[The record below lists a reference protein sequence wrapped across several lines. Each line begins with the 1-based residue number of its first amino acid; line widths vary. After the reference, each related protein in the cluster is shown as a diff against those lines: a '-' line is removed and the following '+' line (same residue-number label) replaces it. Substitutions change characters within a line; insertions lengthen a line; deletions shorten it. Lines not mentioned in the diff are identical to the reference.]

1 MKIDPNGL
9 WYHGSDRQFSLLRAG
24 STVTQWRALAEAFSH
39 RPTRLEYDDRGNI
52 AHNGSAAGCLY
63 AVAEPIVPGVDLHP
77 HPRSAMGENVEFL
90 TARPLKVR
98 LLFSTGRPSPGEND
112 KSEVE

>member
-9 WYHGSDRQFSLLRAG
+9 WYHGSDRQFSLLRTG

-39 RPTRLEYDDRGNI
+39 RPTRLEYDDQGNI
-52 AHNGSAAGCLY
+52 VHNGSAAGCLY
-63 AVAEPIVPGVDLHP
+63 AVAEPVVPGVDLHP
-77 HPRSAMGENVEFL
+77 HPRSAMDENVEFL